1 MLKDEPDHEAIQ
13 KIVSRMLDR
22 TEEDR
27 GTVQVSAADAA
38 VELVDDGMSNIIIL
52 AFTHLF

>member
-13 KIVSRMLDR
+13 KIVSRMLDK

-38 VELVDDGMSNIIIL
+38 VELVDDGMSGIIIL
-52 AFTHLF
+52 AFTRLS

>member
-13 KIVSRMLDR
+13 KIVSRMLDK

-38 VELVDDGMSNIIIL
+38 VELVDDGMSSIIIL
-52 AFTHLF
+52 AFARLS